1 MLTKKEVASALPPAL
16 KGSAESLTDILN
28 NIQADPEVA
37 DDIRRNFI
45 SYTSVL
51 SNGRYKLDDYLNAI
65 AYVSFKLMGHNNEES
80 YARAFPDR
88 YQKLVAK
95 GTSRKDIASYVS
107 SYTKGKLVTAI
118 MTQASIPTW
127 LLNADHFQEA
137 INTQVTLMNT
147 AKSEMVRFQAA
158 NSLLT
163 HLKRPETQDVNINLG
178 VQDNDGIASLKAM
191 MLDLAEQQKGLIQQ
205 GVATRDIAHQ
215 KLIDVTP
222 EEDE

>member
-16 KGSAESLTDILN
+16 KGNAESLTDILN

-191 MLDLAEQQKGLIQQ
+191 MLDLAEQQKGMIQQ
-205 GVATRDIAHQ
+205 GAATRDIAHQ